1 MLEITY
7 RWKSAVKPS
16 WEVNRPHML
25 WGEKKKTKK
34 NKRNVGSFTRR
45 ESFKITR
52 HYYYF
57 HAWTVIYSRRVALL
71 LAVYT
76 DDAAPGVFNEDEEGW
91 KDDGSAPLII
101 MIVSTLLYT
110 KYIAERERE
119 RDAKLN
125 HFHIQIFFLPCQE
138 SGVPVNQL

>member
-1 MLEITY
+1 VGRE
-7 RWKSAVKPS
+7 
-16 WEVNRPHML
+16 E
-25 WGEKKKTKK
+25 EKKK

-71 LAVYT
+71 LSVYT

-119 RDAKLN
+119 REM
-125 HFHIQIFFLPCQE
+125 P
-138 SGVPVNQL
+138 S

>member
-1 MLEITY
+1 M
-7 RWKSAVKPS
+7 
-16 WEVNRPHML
+16 
-25 WGEKKKTKK
+25 
-34 NKRNVGSFTRR
+34 GSFTRR

-52 HYYYF
+52 RYYYF

-110 KYIAERERE
+110 SKYIAERERE
-119 RDAKLN
+119 RCQVKSFSYSN
-125 HFHIQIFFLPCQE
+125 FLSYLVKSLECLLTSCE
-138 SGVPVNQL
+138 L